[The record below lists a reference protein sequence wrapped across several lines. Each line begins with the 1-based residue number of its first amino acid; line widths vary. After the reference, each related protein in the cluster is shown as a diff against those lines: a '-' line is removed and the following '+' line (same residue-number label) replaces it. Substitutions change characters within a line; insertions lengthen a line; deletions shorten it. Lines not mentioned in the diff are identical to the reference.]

1 MPRKNDS
8 AAALSEP
15 MAMQPAIAHQNGRG
29 LWLYKRTLRR
39 RISDFFSS
47 ATKSLPRWLFADA
60 EIRRWNV
67 SAGGLDLL
75 QHSACRSGLSPAA
88 MSQLSKRASQKER
101 LSTQRC
107 WKCCAVIVRH
117 AGLPCT
123 QWCSL
128 VFCSEYTVIFFL
140 PSLIR
145 TRAASHTTTLAKQ
158 GSTLTTIFRSTCAAN

>member
-60 EIRRWNV
+60 EIRRWNA
-67 SAGGLDLL
+67 SAAGLDLL
-75 QHSACRSGLSPAA
+75 QRSACRYGLSPAA
-88 MSQLSKRASQKER
+88 IRQLSKRASQKER
-101 LSTQRC
+101 LSTRRC
-107 WKCCAVIVRH
+107 CKCCAVIVRR

-123 QWCSL
+123 PMTVMLNVCHAWGNPTLTLCSAGL
-128 VFCSEYTVIFFL
+128 TAL
-140 PSLIR
+140 T
-145 TRAASHTTTLAKQ
+145 TRVSV
-158 GSTLTTIFRSTCAAN
+158 STLCARV